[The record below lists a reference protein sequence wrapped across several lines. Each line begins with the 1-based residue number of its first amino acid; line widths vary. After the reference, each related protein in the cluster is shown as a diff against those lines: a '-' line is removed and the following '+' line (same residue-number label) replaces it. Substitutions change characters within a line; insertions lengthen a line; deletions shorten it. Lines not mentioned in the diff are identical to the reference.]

1 MINCFAGY
9 LPSSVS
15 SGRYFLEIPNSTF
28 EILESAASHFWVWVG
43 WNLYELHVQKGML
56 VIGLWPKLMG
66 LYFGTTDL
74 IDHVK

>member
-28 EILESAASHFWVWVG
+28 SNFGVSSQPFRGSGGLEFVRAAYSKRKVCHRDVAQINGVILWDNRS
-43 WNLYELHVQKGML
+43 
-56 VIGLWPKLMG
+56 
-66 LYFGTTDL
+66 
-74 IDHVK
+74 DHWK